1 MLTRRV
7 LTALMLVVTGFLAGG
22 CGGQES
28 TTVTAR
34 FRDAA
39 GLFEGNDVGV
49 LGVRVGSVSSVM
61 PRGDHV
67 EVTLRIDPGV
77 KVPADGGAVIVSR
90 SVATDRYVELT
101 PVYDGGPEMQDGAVL
116 ALARTRTP
124 VEFDDLLSSLEEISS
139 TLAGPDGDAAPL
151 NELLS
156 VGATTLDGN
165 GERLGAALH
174 DLATVLDDVD
184 QGSGDLAGTLA
195 NLDTLTAALAENDK
209 LVRRFSSEVTD
220 ATAMLDGQ
228 HEAIEAT
235 FDSLAAMVRQVA
247 AFARTH
253 RGQISDQLDD
263 IAAIS
268 SSLLEHSSELE
279 QLVSTMPLM
288 LQNADRAVDDEDRL
302 VFKTRPGDLT
312 PDQDEIA
319 LLCKAL
325 PSAVCGSVD
334 LDDLTLWELVGA
346 LAGVKTP

>member
-7 LTALMLVVTGFLAGG
+7 VMAVVLVATGFLAGG
-22 CGGQES
+22 CGGQEA

-34 FRDAA
+34 FSDAA

-49 LGVRVGSVSSVM
+49 LGVRVGSVESVT

-67 EVTLRIDPGV
+67 DVTLRIDPGV
-77 KVPADGGAVIVSR
+77 TVPADAGAVIVSR

-101 PVYDGGPEMQDGAVL
+101 PVYDGGPRLQSGAVL
-116 ALARTRTP
+116 TRARTRTP
-124 VEFDDLLSSLEEISS
+124 VEFDDLLSSLEKISS

-165 GERLGAALH
+165 GRRLGTALH
-174 DLATVLDDVD
+174 DLADVLQDVD
-184 QGSGDLAGTLA
+184 QGSGDLAGTLT
-195 NLDTLTAALAENDK
+195 NLDTLTTALAANDD
-209 LVRRFSSEVTD
+209 LVRRFSHEVTE
-220 ATAMLDGQ
+220 ATSMLDDQ
-228 HEAIEAT
+228 HQAIEKT

-253 RGQISDQLDD
+253 RGQVDDQLDD
-263 IAAIS
+263 IAALS
-268 SSLLEHSSELE
+268 SSLLEHSSQLE

-288 LQNADRAVDDEDRL
+288 LQNADRAVDKNDRL

-319 LLCKAL
+319 LLCKTL
-325 PSAVCGSVD
+325 PSAVCQAFD
-334 LDDLTLWELVGA
+334 LDDFALWDVVAA
-346 LAGVKTP
+346 LAGVKNP

>member
-1 MLTRRV
+1 MLTRRLVMSVV
-7 LTALMLVVTGFLAGG
+7 LVATGFLAGG
-22 CGGQES
+22 CGGQDP
-28 TTVTAR
+28 TTVTAQ

-49 LGVRVGSVSSVM
+49 LGVRVGSVTSVT
-61 PRGDHV
+61 PRGSHV

-77 KVPADGGAVIVSR
+77 KVPADAGAVIVSR

-101 PVYDGGPEMQDGAVL
+101 PVYDGGPRLRSGAEL

-124 VEFDDLLSSLEEISS
+124 VEFDDLLASLEKISS

-165 GERLGAALH
+165 GKRLGTALH
-174 DLATVLDDVD
+174 DLAGVLDDVD
-184 QGSGDLAGTLA
+184 QGSGDLAGTLDH
-195 NLDTLTAALAENDK
+195 LDTLTAALAENDD
-209 LVRRFSSEVTD
+209 LVRRFSREVTD
-220 ATAMLDGQ
+220 ATSMLDDQ

-235 FDSLAAMVRQVA
+235 FDSLAAMVRRVA

-253 RGQISDQLDD
+253 RGQISGQLDD
-263 IAAIS
+263 IATIS
-268 SSLLEHSSELE
+268 SSLLDHSSELE

-288 LQNADRAVDDEDRL
+288 LQNAERAIDNEDRL

-312 PDQDEIA
+312 PDQDELA

-325 PSAVCGSVD
+325 PTAVCGP
-334 LDDLTLWELVGA
+334 LKLEDLTLWELVGA

>member
-1 MLTRRV
+1 MLAAV
-7 LTALMLVVTGFLAGG
+7 LVVTGFLSGG
-22 CGGQES
+22 CGGQEP
-28 TTVTAR
+28 TTVTAS

-49 LGVRVGSVSSVM
+49 LGVRVGKVTSVT

-77 KVPADGGAVIVSR
+77 KVPADAGAVIVSR

-101 PVYDGGPEMQDGAVL
+101 PVYDGGPELRDGAVL
-116 ALARTRTP
+116 AMAKTRTP

-165 GERLGAALH
+165 GNGKRLGKALH
-174 DLATVLDDVD
+174 DLAGVLDDVD
-184 QGSGDLAGTLA
+184 DGSGDLAGTLD
-195 NLDTLTAALAENDK
+195 NLDTLTAALAENDE
-209 LVRRFSSEVTD
+209 LVRRFSREVTD
-220 ATAMLDGQ
+220 ATSMLDDQ

-235 FDSLAAMVRQVA
+235 FDSLAVMVREVA

-253 RGQISDQLDD
+253 RGQIDDQLDD
-263 IAAIS
+263 IATLS

-288 LQNADRAVDDEDRL
+288 LQNADRAVDKEDRL

-312 PDQDEIA
+312 PDRDEIA
-319 LLCKAL
+319 LLCKTL
-325 PSAVCGSVD
+325 PSAICDSLD
-334 LDDLTLWELVGA
+334 LDDFALWDLVGA
-346 LAGVKTP
+346 LAGVKK